1 MMMEI
6 ELARHVSARSQ
17 QGLHIIEALVHYI
30 KHMSILTA
38 HNVGRYYRKSA
49 DVRVLGPDVSVGL
62 FYLIHKMFD
71 LVGAFKMTLIVA

>member
-17 QGLHIIEALVHYI
+17 QGLQKAAHIIEALVHYI

-38 HNVGRYYRKSA
+38 HTVGRYYRKSA
-49 DVRVLGPDVSVGL
+49 DVREC
-62 FYLIHKMFD
+62 I
-71 LVGAFKMTLIVA
+71 IICVAWV